1 MYYALCGIFQIF
13 IIAVKNS
20 TGTQNIH
27 DSFLLKY
34 SIIQYGHNWT
44 VYVNYSKCCIL
55 FCILYLQNTKLVVCV
70 CVCVC
75 VWERER
81 ERDYVTAITEENY
94 F

>member
-1 MYYALCGIFQIF
+1 MIV
-13 IIAVKNS
+13 VKDN

-44 VYVNYSKCCIL
+44 VYINYLKCCIL
-55 FCILYLQNTKLVVCV
+55 FCILYLQNTRFIVCMS
-70 CVCVC
+70 
-75 VWERER
+75 ERER
-81 ERDYVTAITEENY
+81 EILCNCNNRRRENY